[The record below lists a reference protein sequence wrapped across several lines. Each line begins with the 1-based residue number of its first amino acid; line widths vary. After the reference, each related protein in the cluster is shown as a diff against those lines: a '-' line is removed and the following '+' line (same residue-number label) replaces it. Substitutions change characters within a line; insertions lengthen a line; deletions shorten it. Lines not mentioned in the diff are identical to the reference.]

1 MRIPFLTVKQ
11 PIGTFYMTSIRASD
25 LVNIVKVIPRS
36 VSNEGVQRDLSSARV
51 NEIAK
56 FANETDATFPTAII
70 VSISHDSKIKID
82 EEKNEFIIETDDY
95 IGNVIDGQHRLA
107 GLMKS
112 GRSDNFELPV
122 VFMFDLTLEEE
133 AYVFSVINSK
143 QTTVTSSLIFDLFG
157 LSSVRSPQRTAHEIA
172 RTLNMRE
179 ESPFYMR
186 LRMLGK
192 KTENQESA
200 TLSQGTFV
208 TSILSLICVRS
219 EIRQRPMLEG
229 FKLEP
234 INSMPFRKFYIMKRD
249 DIILRVL
256 LNCFTALKEA
266 FPDYWKFPD
275 KNILWKSTGFGGVVK
290 SLNDLVLLGI
300 REKKLTKDFFLQCFN
315 NFKRYLEEHQIELTS
330 KDFPGGGE
338 QQQRRLADYIKN
350 ANQKS

>member
-1 MRIPFLTVKQ
+1 MRIPFLTIMQ
-11 PIGTFYMTSIRASD
+11 PIGTFYMTSIKASD

-36 VSNEGVQRDLSSARV
+36 VSNEGVQRNLSSIRV

-70 VSISHDSKIKID
+70 VSISHNSKIKID
-82 EEKNEFIIETDDY
+82 EGKKEFIVEDGDY
-95 IGNVIDGQHRLA
+95 IGNIIDGQHRLA

-112 GRSDNFELPV
+112 GKAGRFELPV

-143 QTTVTSSLIFDLFG
+143 QTTVTPSLIFDLFG

-179 ESPFYMR
+179 DSPFYMR

-192 KTENQESA
+192 KNENQENA

-208 TSILSLICVRS
+208 MSILSLICVKS

-229 FKLEP
+229 FDLEP
-234 INSMPFRKFYIMKRD
+234 INSMPFRRFYIQKRD
-249 DIILRVL
+249 DIILRVI
-256 LNCFTALKEA
+256 LNCFTALKEV
-266 FPDYWKFPD
+266 FPNYWKMPD

-290 SLNDLVLLGI
+290 SLNALVNLGI
-300 REKKLTKDFFLQCFN
+300 NQKTLKKEFFIQCFE
-315 NFKRYLEEHQIELTS
+315 KAKKHLEKENVELTG
-330 KDFPGGGE
+330 KNFPGGGE
-338 QQQRRLADYIKN
+338 QQQRRLANYIIE
-350 ANQKS
+350 ANI